1 MKLLN
6 VDSLSVSYSHIPT
19 VKDISFS
26 VRSGEIVGLVG
37 ESGCGKSTLLRTLM
51 MLMEENC
58 QIDKGA
64 VFFEE
69 TDLTKLSE
77 KELRLLRGKDIVM
90 IFQNAALSSNPLHKI
105 GHQFYETITSH
116 SGKISKK
123 ECYAKAEDILKKL
136 KFKEPKRILNS
147 YPFELSGGMNQRV
160 ALALAI
166 LMNPKLILADEPTG
180 NLDSASSKEILQILK
195 SMHEQGKTVILI
207 THDNGIAAQARRVVR
222 IMDGKIESD
231 FINKNYGKEEYIKN
245 QLDA

>member
-26 VRSGEIVGLVG
+26 IRPGEIVGLVG

-58 QIDKGA
+58 QIDKGS

-90 IFQNAALSSNPLHKI
+90 IFQNALWPVILFTKLGISFTKPLRAIQGKCPKRNVM
-105 GHQFYETITSH
+105 QRR
-116 SGKISKK
+116 KIS
-123 ECYAKAEDILKKL
+123 
-136 KFKEPKRILNS
+136 
-147 YPFELSGGMNQRV
+147 
-160 ALALAI
+160 
-166 LMNPKLILADEPTG
+166 
-180 NLDSASSKEILQILK
+180 
-195 SMHEQGKTVILI
+195 
-207 THDNGIAAQARRVVR
+207 
-222 IMDGKIESD
+222 
-231 FINKNYGKEEYIKN
+231 
-245 QLDA
+245 

>member
-26 VRSGEIVGLVG
+26 IRPGEIVGLVG

-58 QIDKGA
+58 QIDKGS

-90 IFQNAALSSNPLHKI
+90 IFQNAALASNPLPQNWASVLRNHYEPFRENVQKGMLCKGGRYPKKI
-105 GHQFYETITSH
+105 
-116 SGKISKK
+116 K
-123 ECYAKAEDILKKL
+123 
-136 KFKEPKRILNS
+136 
-147 YPFELSGGMNQRV
+147 V
-160 ALALAI
+160 
-166 LMNPKLILADEPTG
+166 
-180 NLDSASSKEILQILK
+180 
-195 SMHEQGKTVILI
+195 
-207 THDNGIAAQARRVVR
+207 
-222 IMDGKIESD
+222 
-231 FINKNYGKEEYIKN
+231 
-245 QLDA
+245 

>member
-1 MKLLN
+1 MSVGKTVLQGSTVEKNGLPPRASN
-6 VDSLSVSYSHIPT
+6 PAVTLKGTFHGSRAAFDLTEDVLSKHMMLIGGT
-19 VKDISFS
+19 
-26 VRSGEIVGLVG
+26 
-37 ESGCGKSTLLRTLM
+37 GCGKSTLLRTLM

-116 SGKISKK
+116 SGKMSKK

-147 YPFELSGGMNQRV
+147 YPFELSGGMNQIGRAHV
-160 ALALAI
+160 
-166 LMNPKLILADEPTG
+166 
-180 NLDSASSKEILQILK
+180 
-195 SMHEQGKTVILI
+195 
-207 THDNGIAAQARRVVR
+207 
-222 IMDGKIESD
+222 
-231 FINKNYGKEEYIKN
+231 
-245 QLDA
+245 

>member
-26 VRSGEIVGLVG
+26 ISPGEIVGLVG

-90 IFQNAALSSNPLHKI
+90 ILQNAKLYPVILFIKLGISFTKPV
-105 GHQFYETITSH
+105 TSR
-116 SGKISKK
+116 SGKMSKK
-123 ECYAKAEDILKKL
+123 GMLCKGGRYLKK
-136 KFKEPKRILNS
+136 
-147 YPFELSGGMNQRV
+147 
-160 ALALAI
+160 
-166 LMNPKLILADEPTG
+166 
-180 NLDSASSKEILQILK
+180 
-195 SMHEQGKTVILI
+195 
-207 THDNGIAAQARRVVR
+207 
-222 IMDGKIESD
+222 
-231 FINKNYGKEEYIKN
+231 IKV
-245 QLDA
+245 

>member
-1 MKLLN
+1 M
-6 VDSLSVSYSHIPT
+6 
-19 VKDISFS
+19 
-26 VRSGEIVGLVG
+26 VG

-116 SGKISKK
+116 SGK
-123 ECYAKAEDILKKL
+123 C
-136 KFKEPKRILNS
+136 PKRNV
-147 YPFELSGGMNQRV
+147 MQR
-160 ALALAI
+160 
-166 LMNPKLILADEPTG
+166 
-180 NLDSASSKEILQILK
+180 
-195 SMHEQGKTVILI
+195 
-207 THDNGIAAQARRVVR
+207 R
-222 IMDGKIESD
+222 KIS
-231 FINKNYGKEEYIKN
+231 
-245 QLDA
+245 